1 MELEEL
7 RDRAG
12 DVASATTKKLAE
24 IYSTAKIKFA
34 IGEKR
39 SELRTLYR
47 ELGKM
52 VYDSSKSEIEDSTK
66 NDIED
71 KIAEID
77 IVKEIIA
84 ELREQEQNAKN
95 RSICP
100 YCDEHVQESANYCP
114 NCGREKDW

>member
-1 MELEEL
+1 MEFEEL

-12 DVASATTKKLAE
+12 DVASATSKKVAE
-24 IYSTAKIKFA
+24 IYATAKIKFA

-47 ELGKM
+47 ELGKL
-52 VYDSSKSEIEDSTK
+52 VYDSSKGEADENVN

-77 IVKEIIA
+77 IVKEVIS
-84 ELREQEQNAKN
+84 ELLEQEESAKN
-95 RSICP
+95 TKICP
-100 YCDEHVQESANYCP
+100 YCDERVPESAKFCP